1 MEIQTAHA
9 TEFSRFVDDYFDALF
24 EWTPNE
30 ATAAGIHDYDSKFA
44 DFSRSAH
51 LGRIGSL
58 TEFSERLSA
67 ITQETLSASDR
78 IDAEI
83 LAGKIRAELLD
94 LETLGSWRKN
104 PINYVWLLGE
114 SIDGLMK
121 RSFAPPADRLRAMTS
136 RLGGVPAILG
146 AMKDNLENPPREFTD
161 LAIRIARGSVKFFGH
176 TIKDWATSSVGTD
189 DPAFDEF
196 RRSQTA
202 AAQAV
207 SQAAA
212 WLENDLLPRSD
223 GEYAIGAEAFAA
235 KMRYEEMIDV
245 PLDELLAIGESNLA
259 RDHRDFIET
268 ARRIEPDR
276 SPEEVMRSLSDDF
289 PSAENLIPSAQ
300 ETIEGIVRF
309 LEERQIVTVPSDVR
323 PLIEETPPYFRFGA
337 FAAMDT
343 PGPYENRAREAFY
356 YVTPPEE
363 DWSPEHKEEHLRLFN
378 RTVMEV
384 ITIHEAYPGHYIQ
397 FLYADQFP
405 TKTRKLVSCYSNVE
419 GWAHYAEQMM
429 VEEGYGQGDERIRLA
444 QLLEALLRD
453 CRWVVGMKLHTAGMR
468 VEEGARVFV
477 EKGFQEPANAYE
489 EARRGTYD
497 PTYLAYTLG
506 KLQVYKLRDDYRMVK
521 GSRYRLRDFHDD
533 FVRQGGIPIK
543 LVRSQLLGE
552 ESGSTLYPASSSG
565 GERA

>member
-1 MEIQTAHA
+1 MEIQTAHP

-24 EWTPNE
+24 EWKPSE

-44 DFSRSAH
+44 DFSRPAH
-51 LGRIGSL
+51 LGRIDSL
-58 TEFSERLSA
+58 TAFSERLDA
-67 ITQETLSASDR
+67 ITQETLSASDH

-94 LETLGSWRKN
+94 LETLESWRRN
-104 PINYVWLLGE
+104 PINYVWSLGE

-121 RSFAPPADRLRAMTS
+121 RSFAPPSERLRAMTS
-136 RLGGVPAILG
+136 RLGGVGAILG
-146 AMKDNLENPPREFTD
+146 AMKDNLENPLREFTD
-161 LAIRIARGSVKFFGH
+161 LAIRIARGSVRFFGD
-176 TIKDWATSSVGTD
+176 TIKDWATSTVGTD
-189 DPAFDEF
+189 EPMFDEF

-202 AAQAV
+202 AAEAV
-207 SQAAA
+207 SQAAT

-235 KMRYEEMIDV
+235 KLRYEEMIDV

-259 RDHRDFIET
+259 RDRRDFIET
-268 ARRIEPDR
+268 ARRIDPGR
-276 SPEEVMRSLSDDF
+276 SPEEVVRSLSDDF
-289 PSAENLIPSAQ
+289 PSAENLIPRAQ
-300 ETIEGIVRF
+300 QTIEGIVRF
-309 LEERQIVTVPSDVR
+309 LEERKIVTVPSDVR

-343 PGPYENRAREAFY
+343 PGPYEDRAREAFY

-378 RTVMEV
+378 RAVMEV

-419 GWAHYAEQMM
+419 GWAHYTEQMM
-429 VEEGYGQGDERIRLA
+429 GEEGYGQGDERIRLA

-453 CRWVVGMKLHTAGMR
+453 CRWVVGMKLHTAGMS

-477 EKGFQEPANAYE
+477 ENGFQEPANAYE
-489 EARRGTYD
+489 EARRGAYD

-506 KLQVYKLRDDYRMVK
+506 KLQVCKLRDDYRKEK
-521 GSRYRLRDFHDD
+521 GSRYSLRDFHDD
-533 FVRQGGIPIK
+533 FVRQGGIPIR
-543 LVRSQLLGE
+543 LVRSQLLGDD
-552 ESGSTLYPASSSG
+552 SGPTLYPASSSRR
-565 GERA
+565 ERA